1 MAQEI
6 GAALGISYDNS
17 NSSLNAA
24 TVQAALDEFEKR
36 FPVVLDKN
44 KKVIGHMLDTS
55 SDGLRIW
62 AYDIQ
67 AALEVDPLTGEFI
80 DEKRDALY
88 FSDNNC
94 SGKNYLEEN
103 NPGDPDQFHPPEP
116 GQFHIQVFR
125 FNSKYYKHTFEKTL
139 RKEEELSA
147 AIKSYLYDNRAN
159 GVTCRPFNST
169 TVNDEAALLAIRL
182 EEMSTTWVSV
192 EEITMPKFEGPLSL
206 GHTE

>member
-1 MAQEI
+1 MLKKIFRDTYLIGISFIAGILFIIQCGGQSSTLAEVAQEI

-24 TVQAALDEFEKR
+24 TVQAALDELEKR

-103 NPGDPDQFHPPEP
+103 NPGDP
-116 GQFHIQVFR
+116 
-125 FNSKYYKHTFEKTL
+125 
-139 RKEEELSA
+139 
-147 AIKSYLYDNRAN
+147 
-159 GVTCRPFNST
+159 
-169 TVNDEAALLAIRL
+169 
-182 EEMSTTWVSV
+182 
-192 EEITMPKFEGPLSL
+192 
-206 GHTE
+206 